1 MFNKHLLTDWWNK
14 PTQDLGDNA
23 FFVCVLREHRWVH
36 FYYQAFLPHWREQ
49 ASQNLNHQ
57 QRGSCSQKKPSGF
70 FHTCVHSQ
78 QQSRAQLLLN
88 NAELWR
94 HTPDANQPWRHPGL
108 LTMNIITATS
118 NRLHIKKKK
127 NPTKNKQKKQLHWVT
142 ILEKKKTVLQLIYK
156 APLSLPASFFCKRAE
171 HEVPSFLF
179 HRCTSVPTWFIS
191 ERMRGHVTSLR
202 PFTATSLS
210 LLGLQVGLRQV
221 LQEVS
226 VLAPVL
232 LCPPALRSSGL
243 MLDIQLSG
251 YFAIGWHWCL
261 PPPTFPQHPLPTQTH
276 PPAPQRRQLSLP
288 DTTTAMA
295 CDPPALLRCTWSFS
309 RPQTLF
315 LKPTCPAG
323 IPPLQ

>member
-118 NRLHIKKKK
+118 NRLHIKKPQDCFQFSIISVNDSKH
-127 NPTKNKQKKQLHWVT
+127 PCTCLWGQVFPSDRYS
-142 ILEKKKTVLQLIYK
+142 E
-156 APLSLPASFFCKRAE
+156 AE
-171 HEVPSFLF
+171 
-179 HRCTSVPTWFIS
+179 
-191 ERMRGHVTSLR
+191 
-202 PFTATSLS
+202 S
-210 LLGLQVGLRQV
+210 LLKRT
-221 LQEVS
+221 
-226 VLAPVL
+226 AN
-232 LCPPALRSSGL
+232 SSG
-243 MLDIQLSG
+243 
-251 YFAIGWHWCL
+251 
-261 PPPTFPQHPLPTQTH
+261 
-276 PPAPQRRQLSLP
+276 
-288 DTTTAMA
+288 
-295 CDPPALLRCTWSFS
+295 
-309 RPQTLF
+309 
-315 LKPTCPAG
+315 
-323 IPPLQ
+323 